1 MENAIQLYLQDINK
15 FNTLSEEEEKSLFLS
30 FANGNM
36 DAKNKI
42 IEANLKLVISIAK
55 LYKNTVSFS
64 LLDLIQEGNIGLSIA
79 VDKYDPS
86 RGVRFSTCAAWY
98 IKQAISRA
106 VENKNKSIRVPSY
119 VQETLNKIKKVE
131 RQLAIQYEREP
142 TAEEVAQHL
151 NLSEEDILKIQ
162 KYNSDI
168 CSLDIPVGNDEEGS
182 LGDLIIDENN
192 LNPEQFLE
200 LEAKKEVIN
209 QALSSLTPRE
219 KEIIQ
224 YRYGLIDGRTYTL
237 EQIGKKFNL
246 TKERIR
252 QIEDSAL
259 RKLRHPLRANILKE
273 IF

>member
-1 MENAIQLYLQDINK
+1 MENAIQLYLQEVNK

-30 FANGNM
+30 FANGNIA
-36 DAKNKI
+36 AKNKI

-200 LEAKKEVIN
+200 LEAKKEIIN
-209 QALSSLTPRE
+209 QALSSLEPRE

-224 YRYGLIDGRTYTL
+224 YRYGLIDGKVYTL

-252 QIEDSAL
+252 QIEDGAL
-259 RKLRHPLRANILKE
+259 RKLRNPLRANILKE

>member
-1 MENAIQLYLQDINK
+1 MENAIQLYLQEVNK

-30 FANGNM
+30 FANGNIA
-36 DAKNKI
+36 AKNKI

-151 NLSEEDILKIQ
+151 NLSKEDILKIQ

-168 CSLDIPVGNDEEGS
+168 CSLDIPVGNDEESS
-182 LGDLIIDENN
+182 LGDLIIDKNN

-200 LEAKKEVIN
+200 LEIKKEIID
-209 QALSSLTPRE
+209 QALSSLEPRE
-219 KEIIQ
+219 KEVIQ
-224 YRYGLIDGRTYTL
+224 YRYGLIDGKVYTL

-252 QIEDSAL
+252 QIEDGAL
-259 RKLRHPLRANILKE
+259 RKLRNPLRANILKE

>member
-30 FANGNM
+30 FASGNM

-79 VDKYDPS
+79 VDKYDPN
-86 RGVRFSTCAAWY
+86 RGVRFSTCAVWY

-142 TAEEVAQHL
+142 TTEEVAQYL
-151 NLSEEDILKIQ
+151 NLSKEDILKIQ

-168 CSLDIPVGNDEEGS
+168 YSLDIPVGNDEESS
-182 LGDLIIDENN
+182 LGDLIIDKNN

-200 LEAKKEVIN
+200 LEIKKEIID

-224 YRYGLIDGRTYTL
+224 YRYGLIDGKAYTL

-252 QIEDSAL
+252 QVEDGAL
-259 RKLRHPLRANILKE
+259 RKLRNPLRANILKE

>member
-36 DAKNKI
+36 AAKNKI

-79 VDKYDPS
+79 VDKYDPN

-119 VQETLNKIKKVE
+119 VQEILNKIKKVE

-151 NLSEEDILKIQ
+151 NLSEENILKIQ

-168 CSLDIPVGNDEEGS
+168 YSLDIPVGNDEESS
-182 LGDLIIDENN
+182 LGDLIIDKNN

-200 LEAKKEVIN
+200 LEIKKEIID

-224 YRYGLIDGRTYTL
+224 YRYGLIDGKVYTL

-252 QIEDSAL
+252 QIEDGAL
-259 RKLRHPLRANILKE
+259 RKLRNPLRANILKE